1 MDKKKFNDRKEWRNF
16 GIGLGVILS
25 LVATGQLITGREIY
39 PYFYGAGIIIFLI
52 GIIFPILLKP
62 LYILFSYIGYA
73 IGCVVTRVILS
84 VLFYLV
90 FTPIGLLLKLS
101 GKNFLEQKIDKDAD
115 SYWNN
120 KNLSKKEI
128 NRYENQF

>member
-1 MDKKKFNDRKEWRNF
+1 MDKKKFNDRKELRTF

-25 LVATGQLITGREIY
+25 LIATGQLITGGEIY

-52 GIIFPILLKP
+52 GIILPILLKP
-62 LYILFSYIGYA
+62 VYIVFSYISLV
-73 IGCVVTRVILS
+73 IGWVVTRVILS

-90 FTPIGLLLKLS
+90 FTPTGLLLKLF
-101 GKNFLEQKIDKDAD
+101 GKKLLEMRTEKNTD
-115 SYWNN
+115 SYW
-120 KNLSKKEI
+120 KDKILLKTEK